1 MSDTLHNENPSVVLQ
16 DAHPRLRSAKLL
28 HHVQSAPSVN
38 VQDKLFPG
46 IPQSKF
52 LKQLHSTGYKSSYQ
66 EHANEKDA
74 FDDDHSDIDWNVTNL
89 EEAGIPI
96 FLERSHKRIDGIS
109 PADIAQSISACMRQN
124 SIMAEYDNDK
134 VCEICQ

>member
-1 MSDTLHNENPSVVLQ
+1 MSDTLHSEKPPGVLQ

-28 HHVQSAPSVN
+28 HHVQSEPSVN
-38 VQDKLFPG
+38 VQEKLFPG

-52 LKQLHSTGYKSSYQ
+52 SKQFHSTGHKSSYQ
-66 EHANEKDA
+66 ERVKEKDA
-74 FDDDHSDIDWNVTNL
+74 FNDDHSETNWNVSNL

-109 PADIAQSISACMRQN
+109 PADIAHSIAACMRQN
-124 SIMAEYDNDK
+124 SIVAEYDNDK
-134 VCEICQ
+134 VCEISE